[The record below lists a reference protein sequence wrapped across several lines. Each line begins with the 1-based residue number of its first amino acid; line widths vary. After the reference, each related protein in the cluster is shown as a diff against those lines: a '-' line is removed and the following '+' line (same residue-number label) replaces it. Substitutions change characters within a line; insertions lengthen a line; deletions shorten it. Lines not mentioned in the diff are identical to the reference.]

1 MTTATQL
8 DDESR
13 SLWPEGAPLA
23 MGNALED
30 QPALTV
36 RLPPAD
42 RATGYGVIVA
52 PGGGYVLLASDHEG
66 LYAKRHPSD
75 AELLHVEIVE
85 GATFVFDVRSR

>member
-13 SLWPEGAPLA
+13 LLWPEGAPLA
-23 MGNALED
+23 AGNALRD

-36 RLPPAD
+36 QLPPAD
-42 RATGYGVIVA
+42 RATGCGVIVA

-66 LYAKRHPSD
+66 LPTKRHPRN

-85 GATFVFDVRSR
+85 GATFVFDVPSS